1 MSNNIRSDSTVFI
14 FFVSGR
20 DLRGR
25 LWVSGTENRRDKFGN
40 LQLEPLLNTDPRNA
54 KGFRYD
60 LAQLAA
66 RRFASEGFVPPGYV
80 TKFTLERS
88 NSSDELSAIET
99 APTYQDDRRVPTPYR
114 GLLAV
119 PGRDVRDGE
128 CWYVRFPNQGI
139 ESIRGATP
147 EEAVDKTFERNL
159 QDKAEK
165 HYPPVEE
172 PTPAPPQTT
181 TKKYQPGV
189 RVRPGDL
196 R

>member
-1 MSNNIRSDSTVFI
+1 VNNIRSDSTVFI
-14 FFVSGR
+14 FFVSHS

-40 LQLEPLLNTDPRNA
+40 LVLEPSLNVDARNA
-54 KGFRYD
+54 KGFRHD
-60 LAQLAA
+60 MALLAA

-80 TKFTLERS
+80 AKFSLEKS

-99 APTYQDDRRVPTPYR
+99 APTFQDDRRVPMHYR

-119 PGRDVRDGE
+119 PGRDVRDGD
-128 CWYVRFPNQGI
+128 CWYVRFPGQGI

-147 EEAVDKTFERNL
+147 EDAVDKTFERNL

-165 HYPPVEE
+165 YFPPVEQ
-172 PTPAPPQTT
+172 PTQTPPQP
-181 TKKYQPGV
+181 TKYNGA
-189 RVRPGDL
+189 RIRPGDL
-196 R
+196 YKGD